1 MDRSS
6 INLYVWMPTEDGN
19 ISSSDITYVSLL
31 DDCIHVPQ
39 NVHDITFSDF
49 TLEACRGNGIYGNNV
64 HHVQIQNLEIRNT
77 GLAGARLNG
86 DTRDV
91 TISQCMI
98 HDVGGG
104 IKLAGGK
111 RGLLESSGAVIE
123 NNEIYDFSRLGAV
136 NYHAI
141 SVYSVGHLVRH
152 NTIYNGQYTGI
163 WFMGNDI
170 VMEYNHVHHTCM
182 NASDCGALH
191 TGRDW
196 TTRGNIIRY
205 NLVTETLR
213 LVPGADV
220 RGVMLDDQSSSTTI
234 VNNVFYNNEV
244 HVNIGGGRDNIV
256 SNNVFYG
263 STRYSMQVD
272 GRGVGHDHDGD
283 LKHNLHARIHFDV
296 MV

>member
-196 TTRGNIIRY
+196 TT
-205 NLVTETLR
+205 
-213 LVPGADV
+213 
-220 RGVMLDDQSSSTTI
+220 
-234 VNNVFYNNEV
+234 NEV